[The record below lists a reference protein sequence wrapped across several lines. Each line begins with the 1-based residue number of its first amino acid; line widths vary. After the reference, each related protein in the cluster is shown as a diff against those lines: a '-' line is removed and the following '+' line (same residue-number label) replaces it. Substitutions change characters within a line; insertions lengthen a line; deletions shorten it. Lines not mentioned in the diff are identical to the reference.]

1 MSKHVRIS
9 SSTDKKK
16 EKKEKKD
23 PLFDN
28 PVFQQMRESLPKE
41 EQERYDKIGK
51 ELYETVNFETGEVD
65 SAVDVLSQLRI
76 MIQSGLHPSFLTY
89 EEKQF
94 LESYLG
100 KTWYIEF
107 GYLENDVYR
116 INL

>member
-1 MSKHVRIS
+1 MSKHIRIS
-9 SSTDKKK
+9 SKKDK
-16 EKKEKKD
+16 KKD

-28 PVFQQMRESLPKE
+28 PMFQQMKQSLSKE
-41 EQERYDKIGK
+41 EQEKYDQIGK
-51 ELYETVNFETGEVD
+51 EMYESVNFETGEVEE
-65 SAVDVLSQLRI
+65 AVDVLGQIKI
-76 MIQSGLHPSFLTY
+76 MLQSGLHPSFLTY

-100 KTWYIEF
+100 KTWYLQF